1 MSLKRWMIVG
11 VTLLIVT
18 LLYSLSGYIFVYNN
32 NAYVSADVVRIAAGV
47 SGIVSKVPVEDNS
60 FVKEGSLLLSLDQV
74 PFQLNVQSARA
85 RLSKALAEQRNLS
98 LETAEKR
105 SELEIQKA
113 QNQLAAENL
122 ARYKK
127 LFEAGDLSRQDFD
140 ERQEQYTVT
149 ELQTAQA
156 QQAFD
161 LSQQQSDI
169 YAAEVKD
176 LKSSLGVAQYQL
188 QISQLYA
195 PTDGYVNN
203 LKIFRG
209 GYVNSGDTLFGFI
222 NRDTTRIVANI
233 KDTNLAML
241 HPGKRVWVYLAN
253 YPWRFF
259 KGEVESLGRGVS
271 RSEST
276 EDPALPYI
284 EPVTS
289 WIRYSYRIPVR
300 INLVNF
306 PEDKQLFVGA
316 DARVFVFR

>member
-1 MSLKRWMIVG
+1 
-11 VTLLIVT
+11 
-18 LLYSLSGYIFVYNN
+18 
-32 NAYVSADVVRIAAGV
+32 
-47 SGIVSKVPVEDNS
+47 
-60 FVKEGSLLLSLDQV
+60 LLLSLDQT
-74 PFQLNVQSARA
+74 PFQLNVRSAQA
-85 RLSKALAEQRNLS
+85 RLSKAIAEQKNLS
-98 LETAEKR
+98 LETAEKL
-105 SELEIQKA
+105 SELKIQQA
-113 QNQLAAENL
+113 QNQLSAENL

-140 ERQEQYTVT
+140 ERREQYTVT
-149 ELQTAQA
+149 ELETAQA

-169 YAAEVKD
+169 YAAEVED
-176 LKSSLGVAQYQL
+176 LQSALGVAQYQL

-195 PTDGYVNN
+195 PAGGYVNN

-222 NRDTTRIVANI
+222 NRDTTRVVANI

-253 YPWRFF
+253 YPWRLF
-259 KGEVESLGRGVS
+259 KGEVDSLGRGVS
-271 RSEST
+271 RSDSA
-276 EDPALPYI
+276 EDPALPYV

-300 INLVNF
+300 INLVDF
-306 PEDKQLFVGA
+306 PKDKELFVGT
-316 DARVFVFR
+316 DARVLVFR